1 MKKVLYIISD
11 LLIAALLAGAYI
23 VQYFAKRK
31 LGMNRWIV
39 FKMSKIKEV
48 IPIEPLRYVAVA
60 VVLVL
65 AVLLLVNYGKHR
77 REYGKMVLY
86 MVIFM
91 MALALFYLG
100 FTLCFSQEIIRSY
113 YLALPLI
120 GLANVVQLAKTFAAM
135 KLCKAGKS

>member
-91 MALALFYLG
+91 MALAVFYLG

>member
-60 VVLVL
+60 VALVL